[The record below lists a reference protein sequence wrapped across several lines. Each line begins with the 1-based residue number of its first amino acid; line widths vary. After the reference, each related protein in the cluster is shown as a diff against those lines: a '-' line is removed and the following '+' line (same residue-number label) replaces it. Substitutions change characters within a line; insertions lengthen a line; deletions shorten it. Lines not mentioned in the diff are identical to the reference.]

1 MLMEGR
7 ALAIAENCKTGEGVQ
22 LWRKL
27 AEAYEAQAC
36 TRAADLL
43 VKILTV
49 EFDMTEQPR
58 VAEPDQTARMST
70 SWKIENCN
78 VDQPHRQG
86 RCGTCWWELQG
97 ARATKNLSAKMHLGG
112 DCSGVPAG
120 GRDHG
125 VPTPMEFGMVKGQNG
140 KRRHQQPKGGRGC
153 KGQHR
158 QQTCEH
164 WKTWSCEEG
173 LLARQESQ
181 PPSGTVK
188 GKSG

>member
-36 TRAADLL
+36 TRAAGLL

-58 VAEPDQTARMST
+58 VAEPDQTARLST

-97 ARATKNLSAKMHLGG
+97 ARATKNLSAKKHLERRLLR
-112 DCSGVPAG
+112 SVRRRSRP
-120 GRDHG
+120 RRSYTHG
-125 VPTPMEFGMVKGQNG
+125 VRYGQRT
-140 KRRHQQPKGGRGC
+140 KREEATSTTQRRTGNRRANTGI
-153 KGQHR
+153 
-158 QQTCEH
+158 
-164 WKTWSCEEG
+164 TWSCEEG
-173 LLARQESQ
+173 LLVRQESQ